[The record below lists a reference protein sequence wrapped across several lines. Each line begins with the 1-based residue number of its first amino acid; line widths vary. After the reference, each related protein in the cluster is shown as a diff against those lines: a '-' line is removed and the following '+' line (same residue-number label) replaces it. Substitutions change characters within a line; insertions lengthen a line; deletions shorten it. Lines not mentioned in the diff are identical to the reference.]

1 MSKKVRDF
9 QPSESNLSEFSRNSS
24 IVIFATCI
32 SFLTQIFIARNAEP
46 LEFSAITS
54 FSVLINLIGI
64 FYSGIQYETT
74 RSQLTRNEPNDTRQ
88 QIKVSRFI
96 CITAGTTALIII
108 LTKILLLS
116 PDSLITWR
124 VIGITCLYI
133 AIAPLYIHTLG
144 ILQSRGE
151 LILISKISLSLIASN
166 LSIQILVGLILGF
179 NPLRYLLIQILLVG
193 LVTIYVVYRE
203 KISSNVNKNTGIYTT
218 ASTILTL
225 FTFNLFANSDLLL
238 SPIILSPNDAGN
250 FSLVVS
256 LARYYLLLIPFLGM
270 KIFNLSL
277 VSSPKVIA
285 QELRN
290 YLRIIS
296 VAWLL
301 SLIGFACFGI
311 FFLNK
316 VYGYHYDFDLALYL
330 CYSFASFSIAIS
342 TLILTVLLA
351 LRVYVTLLATSA
363 FALLYIL
370 MILIYDW
377 TMQSLWALNL
387 TLGCLLLISFSLILL
402 RTRRI
407 VNEKEYDDFII

>member
-1 MSKKVRDF
+1 
-9 QPSESNLSEFSRNSS
+9 
-24 IVIFATCI
+24 
-32 SFLTQIFIARNAEP
+32 
-46 LEFSAITS
+46 
-54 FSVLINLIGI
+54 
-64 FYSGIQYETT
+64 
-74 RSQLTRNEPNDTRQ
+74 
-88 QIKVSRFI
+88 
-96 CITAGTTALIII
+96 
-108 LTKILLLS
+108 
-116 PDSLITWR
+116 
-124 VIGITCLYI
+124 
-133 AIAPLYIHTLG
+133 
-144 ILQSRGE
+144 
-151 LILISKISLSLIASN
+151 
-166 LSIQILVGLILGF
+166 
-179 NPLRYLLIQILLVG
+179 
-193 LVTIYVVYRE
+193 
-203 KISSNVNKNTGIYTT
+203 
-218 ASTILTL
+218 
-225 FTFNLFANSDLLL
+225 
-238 SPIILSPNDAGN
+238 
-250 FSLVVS
+250 
-256 LARYYLLLIPFLGM
+256 M

-316 VYGYHYDFDLALYL
+316 VYGYHYDFDLTLYL
-330 CYSFASFSIAIS
+330 CYSFASLSIAIS

-387 TLGCLLLISFSLILL
+387 TLGCLLLVSLSLILL
-402 RTRRI
+402 RTKRL